1 MLGDSDG
8 GCNVGE
14 QAFAANRSL
23 DALAADIFGRGWVF
37 EIITLGASYQP
48 APLSRMIA
56 QAYIGRIMTPDGEVE
71 WSALTPRLALAGAV
85 EEAKRTR
92 GTSQ

>member
-1 MLGDSDG
+1 MS
-8 GCNVGE
+8 E

-23 DALAADIFGRGWVF
+23 DALAADIFSQGWVF

-48 APLSRMIA
+48 APLARMIA

-85 EEAKRTR
+85 DEAKRIHGTTR
-92 GTSQ
+92 